1 MSGATGKPGEYLH
14 RYLAEKKSVIDKAIE
29 RVLSRYPEPLREA
42 MIYSA
47 EGGKRLRGAVVLAV
61 SGYLSGIRASDILF
75 TECEPGKEGI
85 RDLPFASDVPCVVSN
100 ANDMKGENQAESERV
115 GITAD
120 LYEDALDLAVAV
132 ELVHAYSLVH
142 DDLPCMDNDDFRRGK
157 PTAHRKFGEAMAV
170 LAGDA
175 LLTAAFEVGLGG
187 ASLPPERRSK
197 RARACAELSKGAG
210 AAGMVAGQVFD
221 MEAKGKRLGP
231 EAVKRIYLLKTG
243 ALFESAARIGG
254 ILADADD
261 ESLDALGAWGREFG
275 YAFQIADDIE
285 DAQTI
290 SSAEDDTLVAET
302 SIQDAAKEAVLA
314 LNRSL
319 EHLSPFERPGQTWF
333 LPELSRFYLNRLK
346 CSSTA
351 SSEGTGESG

>member
-1 MSGATGKPGEYLH
+1 MNGAIEDPGEYLR
-14 RYLAEKKSVIDKAIE
+14 RYLDERKTVIDEAV
-29 RVLSRYPEPLREA
+29 RRSLSRYPSPLREM

-47 EGGKRLRGAVVLAV
+47 EGGKRLRGTVVLAV
-61 SGYLSGIRASDILF
+61 SGYLSCTRASGLPF
-75 TECEPGKEGI
+75 TACKPGEEGF
-85 RDLPFASDVPCVVSN
+85 RDLPFASEAPSVVSS
-100 ANDMKGENQAESERV
+100 ANDMKGHNQGKGERV
-115 GITAD
+115 GTTAD
-120 LYEDALDLAVAV
+120 LHEDALDLAVAV

-170 LAGDA
+170 LAGDG
-175 LLTAAFEVGLGG
+175 LLTAAFEVGLGD
-187 ASLPPERRSK
+187 ASLPPERRCK
-197 RARACAELSKGAG
+197 RARACAELARG

-254 ILADADD
+254 ILAEAGAKC
-261 ESLDALGAWGREFG
+261 LDALGAWGREFG

-285 DAQTI
+285 DAEAT

-302 SIQDAAKEAVLA
+302 SIQDAAEEAVLA
-314 LNRSL
+314 LRRSL
-319 EHLSPFERPGQTWF
+319 DYLTPFEHPGETWF
-333 LPELSRFYLNRLK
+333 LSEISRFYLSRLTVLL
-346 CSSTA
+346 TA
-351 SSEGTGESG
+351 SSGGTGESG